1 MLSSYLSLE
10 LEADIST
17 SMQGFAKGG
26 AGAIIMEATSVVPEG
41 RITPE
46 DAVRSCPQQDSI
58 LV

>member
-1 MLSSYLSLE
+1 MLSSYHSLE

-26 AGAIIMEATSVVPEG
+26 AGAIIIEATSVVPEG

-46 DAVRSCPQQDSI
+46 DAVRSCP
-58 LV
+58 